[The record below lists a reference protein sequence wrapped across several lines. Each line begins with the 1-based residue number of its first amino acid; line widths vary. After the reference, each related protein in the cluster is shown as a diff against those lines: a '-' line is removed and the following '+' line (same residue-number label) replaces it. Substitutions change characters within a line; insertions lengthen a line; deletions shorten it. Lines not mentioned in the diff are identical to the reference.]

1 MEGAP
6 PALFLD
12 LLRNFSSL
20 SSQGTS
26 SIPQEESTQPTQPDF
41 TKPAGDEGANDKD
54 KNATAEH
61 SEDEDTQPMEEVY
74 IVFLLSSIYLALIQG
89 RISLSGNCCWGRFI

>member
-12 LLRNFSSL
+12 LLRNLSSP

-26 SIPQEESTQPTQPDF
+26 SIPLQEESTQPTQPDF
-41 TKPAGDEGANDKD
+41 TKPAGDEGTNDKD

-74 IVFLLSSIYLALIQG
+74 TWWSS
-89 RISLSGNCCWGRFI
+89 SSRFILL